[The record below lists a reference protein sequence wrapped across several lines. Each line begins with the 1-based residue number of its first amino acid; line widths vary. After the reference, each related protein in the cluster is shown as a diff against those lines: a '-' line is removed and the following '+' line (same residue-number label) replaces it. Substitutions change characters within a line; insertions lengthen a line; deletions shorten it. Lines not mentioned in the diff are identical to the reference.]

1 MHSRSTV
8 RSAGRESAKQR
19 NLESIRGALGDEV
32 AKVVL
37 ANAVP
42 EYSEIEDDL
51 NDFGCKPKRRGMP
64 QTVVEQVYNGQL
76 KKDEVTLDTAL
87 RDCADFKSDTPSSER
102 EIGQRIV
109 RLRKDMA

>member
-51 NDFGCKPKRRGMP
+51 NDLVRSLKRDGLP
-64 QTVVEQVYNGQL
+64 QSVVEQVNTGRL
-76 KKDEVTLDTAL
+76 KEDEVTSTQ
-87 RDCADFKSDTPSSER
+87 P
-102 EIGQRIV
+102 
-109 RLRKDMA
+109 